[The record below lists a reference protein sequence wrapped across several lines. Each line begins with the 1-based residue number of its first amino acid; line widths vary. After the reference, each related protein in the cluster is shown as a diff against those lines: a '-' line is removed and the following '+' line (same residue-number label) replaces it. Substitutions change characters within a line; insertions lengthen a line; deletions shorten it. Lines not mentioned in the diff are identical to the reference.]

1 MPPANTVES
10 LYHAHHNWLTGWLRR
25 KLGCPHNAADL
36 AQDTFIRVLTA
47 REAAPI
53 IEPRAFLTTVA
64 KRVLFNYYRRQDLER
79 AYLDALAQMPEQVV
93 PSEEEKAIILQT
105 LVELDQGLQDDRFF
119 FFAGNH
125 LFRHLRQ
132 GVEVSALKVLAAVVV
147 EQHALGDGGE
157 ECPRLDD
164 GRRFASGQDPDK
176 GVLRQVGGVVRAAK
190 LASQP
195 TGEPVVMGVVE
206 TFNGI
211 GWRQRDHSGSLR
223 ML

>member
-64 KRVLFNYYRRQDLER
+64 KRVLSNYYRRQDLER

-105 LVELDQGLQDDRFF
+105 LVELDQLLDGLPRQVKRAFLLAQVDGLKQGEI
-119 FFAGNH
+119 ALELGISIATVK
-125 LFRHLRQ
+125 RHLNKA
-132 GVEVSALKVLAAVVV
+132 ALR
-147 EQHALGDGGE
+147 
-157 ECPRLDD
+157 CY
-164 GRRFASGQDPDK
+164 FAQ
-176 GVLRQVGGVVRAAK
+176 
-190 LASQP
+190 
-195 TGEPVVMGVVE
+195 
-206 TFNGI
+206 
-211 GWRQRDHSGSLR
+211 
-223 ML
+223 